1 MIMSLL
7 MTFQL
12 DTDSVEFNEA
22 TQKLSFGLKS
32 QDELVVSLFFNAL
45 CVKNSATG
53 LVTNFQVAKT
63 NSYEHHFRIPAN
75 FNKSPSL
82 KIPLTAEQ
90 ILRAV
95 PERPDGCL
103 SEESRHS
110 LIFRISMANSQ
121 ARFVMMNFF
130 NAKKKNDKLVLE
142 LDHQAFE
149 LRTLAFK
156 VMEIF
161 GHDPSKK
168 ASVNLD
174 DRACVMCLDAPCSII
189 IMPCRHLSI
198 CNSCAHV
205 FNEPGS
211 TLKKA
216 CLICREPI
224 RNFIRIKNFEK
235 VADQPVDA

>member
-1 MIMSLL
+1 MSLL

-12 DTDSVEFNEA
+12 DTESVEFNEA

-32 QDELVVSLFFNAL
+32 QDELVVSLFFNVL
-45 CVKNSATG
+45 CVKNSGTG
-53 LVTNFQVAKT
+53 LVMNFQPAKT

-75 FNKSPSL
+75 FNKNPSL
-82 KIPLTAEQ
+82 KIPLTAAQ
-90 ILRAV
+90 ILGAV
-95 PERPDGCL
+95 PEKPDGCL

-110 LIFRISMANSQ
+110 LVFRISMVNSQ
-121 ARFVMMNFF
+121 ARFVIMSFF
-130 NAKKKNDKLVLE
+130 DAKKKNGKLVFE

-156 VMEIF
+156 VMDIF
-161 GHDPSKK
+161 GQDPSKK
-168 ASVNLD
+168 ASLNLE

-198 CNSCAHV
+198 CSSCVHV

-235 VADQPVDA
+235 IEDQVPDA